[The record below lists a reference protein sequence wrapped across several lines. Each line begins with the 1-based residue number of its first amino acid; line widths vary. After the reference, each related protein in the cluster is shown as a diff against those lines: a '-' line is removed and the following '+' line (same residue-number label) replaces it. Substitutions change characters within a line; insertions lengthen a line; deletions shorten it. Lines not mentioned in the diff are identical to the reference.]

1 MSSTQQG
8 LNKFKDAME
17 AFLYNF
23 KVMRQSFDML
33 QMALNAMKD
42 IDIEE
47 LDLYLTNDSTNES
60 HPVMRQPA
68 IATTE
73 SPKVGRPG
81 KYTTEEERREA
92 HRQASKKY
100 YEKRKAKLQA
110 LEEEVQRLKNELDH
124 EPK

>member
-8 LNKFKDAME
+8 LNKFKEAME
-17 AFLYNF
+17 AFLFNF
-23 KVMRQSFDML
+23 EVMRQSFDML

-68 IATTE
+68 IAT
-73 SPKVGRPG
+73 KVVYAKGCYWKLRFNQTPWLE
-81 KYTTEEERREA
+81 Y
-92 HRQASKKY
+92 H
-100 YEKRKAKLQA
+100 KRFNQTYIINIHHK
-110 LEEEVQRLKNELDH
+110 H
-124 EPK
+124 TS

>member
-1 MSSTQQG
+1 
-8 LNKFKDAME
+8 ME
-17 AFLYNF
+17 AFLFNF
-23 KVMRQSFDML
+23 EVMHQSLDML

-68 IATTE
+68 IDTNE
-73 SPKVGRPG
+73 LPKVGRPV

-92 HRQASKKY
+92 QRQASKKY

-110 LEEEVQRLKNELDH
+110 LEEEVQRLKNELDQ